1 MKKLLTTWQAQGE
14 APLHL
19 PTAGLLLESLISLA
33 GYGIGLALLFFLYK
47 RRGWGAP
54 WLLAVLA
61 LFIVVYSTL
70 HLLNTWGLWVPG
82 ATLQA
87 YLKLFS
93 VLALLTA
100 AVGLWGAVLR
110 PRRMRGQ
117 TLAQLRGIIRQLEHE
132 IAERKRA
139 ETALQQSR
147 EQLRQLAAYQEQVKE
162 DERKRIAREVHDD
175 LGQNLM
181 VLRIDVSLLHE
192 RTAASHPRLH
202 AKAGQT
208 LEHIDATIRAVRVII
223 NNLRPAV
230 LDLGLQ
236 AAIEWQL
243 REFERRT
250 GIHCFLQNQVVPSD
264 FEMDD
269 HRATA
274 FFRILQESLTN
285 VARHAQATEVR
296 IVVQRQDQ
304 RFCMAIEDN
313 GIGMFAG
320 CRRKSNSFGLLGIE
334 ERVSSLGGEFRIEAD
349 SGRGSRLSVCIP
361 IAADADAD
369 AHADADAGWVRQ
381 ELPERVELNESTDDS
396 SLRR

>member
-1 MKKLLTTWQAQGE
+1 MLTTLQTGG
-14 APLHL
+14 PGSL
-19 PTAGLLLESLISLA
+19 PMTDVLMESMISLA

-54 WLLAVLA
+54 WLLGLLA
-61 LFIVVYSTL
+61 LCIGAYSTL
-70 HLLNTWGLWVPG
+70 HLLIVWELWQPG
-82 ATLQA
+82 PTLQS
-87 YLKLFS
+87 YFKLFS
-93 VLALLTA
+93 VMALLVA
-100 AVGLWGAVLR
+100 AVGLWAAVLQ

-117 TLAQLRGIIRQLEHE
+117 TLSQLRNNIRKLEHE

-139 ETALQQSR
+139 EEALQHSR
-147 EQLRQLAAYQEQVKE
+147 ALLRELAAYQEQVKE
-162 DERKRIAREVHDD
+162 DERKRIAREIHDD

-181 VLRIDVSLLHE
+181 VLRIDVSLLHA
-192 RTAASHPRLH
+192 RTGASHTRLH
-202 AKAGQT
+202 QKVGQT

-230 LDLGLQ
+230 LDLGLH

-250 GIHCFLQNQVVPSD
+250 GIHCILQGQVTDTD

-269 HRATA
+269 NRATA

-296 IVVQRQDQ
+296 IQVQRLNTQ
-304 RFCMAIEDN
+304 FCMVIEDN

-320 CRRKSNSFGLLGIE
+320 CRRKTNSFGLLGIE
-334 ERVSSLGGEFRIEAD
+334 ERVSSLGGDFRIDAD
-349 SGRGSRLSVCIP
+349 AGLGSRLSVCIP
-361 IAADADAD
+361 IEDKKDA
-369 AHADADAGWVRQ
+369 
-381 ELPERVELNESTDDS
+381 
-396 SLRR
+396 